1 MSQNSDQRNTVET
14 VVQKVVLYAIVI
26 AVALV
31 AGYYLA
37 INLIPTPKIGI
48 INIQTQINGLVAEAT
63 LREINYAIH
72 ARDIKGVVLL
82 IDSPGG
88 SASAG
93 HDMYYQV
100 RKLRETKP
108 VVASMDGL
116 AASAAYQIA
125 VASNE
130 IYAKPAS
137 LVGNIGVIMG
147 LSSPEVLSER
157 FMTTGP
163 FKAIAFSTTSQV
175 QKLDLLHADF
185 RDSVVAERSAAPNP
199 LKLSPDQVATG
210 EIWVGIE
217 AKELGLIDELGSML
231 DAVDRTAQLAGV
243 EHYEIVQVRD
253 EYLSSLDTE
262 LQASAMKLYE
272 DIQNTPDIDL
282 HEEARWPSFYQLYV
296 PLE

>member
-1 MSQNSDQRNTVET
+1 MSQNSDQRNTVEA
-14 VVQKVVLYAIVI
+14 VVQKIVLYAAVI

-37 INLIPTPKIGI
+37 VNLIPTPKIGI
-48 INIQTQINGLVAEAT
+48 ITLQTQINGLVAEAT
-63 LREINYAIH
+63 LGEINYAIN

-93 HDMYYQV
+93 HDIYYQV

-130 IYAKPAS
+130 IYAKPAT

-199 LKLSPDQVATG
+199 LTLSPDQVATG

-217 AKELGLIDELGSML
+217 AKELGLIDELGSLL
-231 DAVDRTAQLAGV
+231 DAVDRTAELAGV

-272 DIQNTPDIDL
+272 DMDNAPEIDL